1 MTTLKI
7 KTASQVYIRN
17 FAGNWEALKHSR
29 RVLARL
35 GMAEAVVS
43 IISNSDRNV

>member
-7 KTASQVYIRN
+7 KTKSNTYVRN

-35 GMAEAVVS
+35 GMSEAVVS
-43 IISNSDRNV
+43 IISTGDRNV